1 MLRNALSEF
10 PTAPSRVSTRAA
22 HIHSLLRRRGATM
35 AGKKSQRRRAAPTTS
50 TAEDGSGASAPN
62 DGLNANKRYRT

>member
-1 MLRNALSEF
+1 
-10 PTAPSRVSTRAA
+10 
-22 HIHSLLRRRGATM
+22 M